1 MRIDR
6 IETHILRYPD
16 PNDAGGARMT
26 LLARVTSADGI
37 TGWGEGIAMWPEACR
52 AARLLIDEGLAP
64 MLTGAGD
71 LTVAEAWRRMRDHTW
86 WYGRG
91 GIAGFAIAAIDIALW
106 DIDARARGLPLYRL
120 LGGARRPALPAFAA
134 NHVNKATVAENVAEV
149 AGFAAEGYRGVKL
162 GLAKKGRS
170 TLGHGPADEV
180 TGFVAALRA
189 ELGPDFEILV
199 DCGNGV
205 RWDLATAIRAA
216 RAMAEHDVGWI
227 EEPFPPERLGAHA
240 RLRAAQP
247 IPVAMGERGVTAS
260 DYAAMIAAGAAD
272 VLGVDPAR
280 VEGISGF
287 REIDALAGRHGLT
300 INAHAWSTAVTTAAS
315 LHLSIASDNTKL
327 FEFKPFPVE
336 VQTALVAAPIRP
348 EAGAARPPEAPG
360 LGIEIDEAVLARLSG
375 GSEE

>member
-1 MRIDR
+1 MRIDKVD
-6 IETHILRYPD
+6 TFVLRYPD
-16 PNDAGGARMT
+16 PNDAGGTRMT
-26 LLARVTSADGI
+26 VLARVTTAEGL

-52 AARLLIDEGLAP
+52 ATALLIEQGLAP
-64 MLTGAGD
+64 LLAGAGD
-71 LTVAEAWRRMRDHTW
+71 LTVAEAWAKMRDHTW

-106 DIDARARGLPLYRL
+106 DIEGKARGLPLYRL
-120 LGGARRPALPAFAA
+120 LGGARRPALPAYAA
-134 NHVNKATVAENVAEV
+134 NHVNKATLAENVAEV
-149 AGFAAEGYRGVKL
+149 AGFAAAGYRGVKL

-170 TLGHGPADEV
+170 TLGHGPAGEV
-180 TGFVAALRA
+180 VAFIAALRA
-189 ELGPDFEILV
+189 ETGPDFDILV

-227 EEPFPPERLGAHA
+227 EEPFAPERLDAHA

-247 IPVAMGERGVTAS
+247 IPVAMGERGVTAA
-260 DYAAMIAAGAAD
+260 DYAAMIAAGAVD

-315 LHLSIASDNTKL
+315 LHLSIASDNAKL
-327 FEFKPFPVE
+327 FEFKPLPVD
-336 VQTALVAAPIRP
+336 VQTILVRDPILP
-348 EAGAARPPEAPG
+348 EAGRARPPEAPG
-360 LGIEIDEAVLARLSG
+360 LGIEIDEAVLARLCADG
-375 GSEE
+375 